1 MKTTKE
7 RIRAHSLVR
16 NTSRVRRV
24 CWSSKMGTKKNDKCV
39 NYSYQSAQTKQQAG
53 QCIVG
58 TFLCTHEPQPFT
70 HSQNSPQHGL
80 GGSHNLPPYSI
91 LCDSPQGYTQMVFF
105 AKIPNQ
111 ESRNSQNWDSHHF
124 GCPQFRLKTFD

>member
-1 MKTTKE
+1 MKTIPLFIDTPPNSLKNSNVSPKMKTTKE

-53 QCIVG
+53 
-58 TFLCTHEPQPFT
+58 
-70 HSQNSPQHGL
+70 
-80 GGSHNLPPYSI
+80 
-91 LCDSPQGYTQMVFF
+91 
-105 AKIPNQ
+105 
-111 ESRNSQNWDSHHF
+111 
-124 GCPQFRLKTFD
+124 